1 MFIIKFLGLMDFLAC
16 LVLGLTMIGV
26 IPFRIVF
33 AFALYLFVKGY
44 VFKGDF
50 LSFVDMLAAFVM
62 LIIYFVGIVSGFFVT
77 LSIII
82 ILLFLYKSFFSFVTI

>member
-1 MFIIKFLGLMDFLAC
+1 
-16 LVLGLTMIGV
+16 
-26 IPFRIVF
+26 
-33 AFALYLFVKGY
+33 LFVKGY

-62 LIIYFVGIVSGFFVT
+62 LIIYFVGIASGFFVT